1 VGLSYPT
8 NSRDPRDPLQLT
20 RRDLLAAAFLA
31 PLALQRDDVRF
42 LGVVALGPPGNRT
55 TLERLLGKGLDAR
68 LFTDLTTLGKP
79 QSDLITPN
87 ERFYVRTAAPD
98 APPSLSGIGTGF
110 GAAGSPR
117 SGIDFARLERTPG
130 PIRVGPYLMECA
142 GNSDPANFGLMSVAT
157 WTGFPISAVIEQLGD
172 AGPRILVSGT
182 DPAGPSA
189 TSARG
194 ASWIFSREDLE
205 RAVLALQ
212 MNDAPLPADHGGPV
226 RLVVPGWY
234 GCACIKW
241 VDRIERVAD
250 DAPAT
255 SQMLEFAART
265 HQPFDS
271 AAVAASLRAGPT
283 DSGTATPSLR
293 GGPSDP
299 RALRARDFLPAVIDT
314 AAMPVRVE
322 KWRVDGRIEYR
333 IMGIIWGGTTPTSA
347 LSIRFKSGGPWTRV
361 ERCPLPASTFTWSLW
376 THTWRPDAPG
386 RYEIVLRVD
395 DSSIRTRRLDLFFY
409 VREISID
416 EV

>member
-1 VGLSYPT
+1 MT
-8 NSRDPRDPLQLT
+8 EIT
-20 RRDLLAAAFLA
+20 RRDFLAAAFLA
-31 PLALQRDDVRF
+31 PLALQRDDARF
-42 LGVVALGPPGNRT
+42 LGVVPLGPPGNRT
-55 TLERLLGKGLDAR
+55 PLERLLGKGLDAR
-68 LFTDLTTLGKP
+68 LFTDLTTLGPPPSAIRNP
-79 QSDLITPN
+79 QSDLVTPT
-87 ERFYVRTAAPD
+87 ERFYVRTAAADNLRPRQQ
-98 APPSLSGIGTGF
+98 PPSLLAGTEV
-110 GAAGSPR
+110 
-117 SGIDFARLERTPG
+117 DLARLERTPG
-130 PIRVGPYLMECA
+130 PVRVGPYLMECA

-157 WTGFPISAVIEQLGD
+157 WTGFPMSDVIDQLAGD
-172 AGPRILVSGT
+172 RAGGRILVSGT

-189 TSARG
+189 TSVPG
-194 ASWIFSREDLE
+194 ASWIFSRKDLE
-205 RAVLALQ
+205 RAVLAVQ
-212 MNDAPLPADHGGPV
+212 MNGAPLPADHGGPA

-271 AAVAASLRAGPT
+271 VAVAASLRAGRPT
-283 DSGTATPSLR
+283 DSATATPTLR

-322 KWRVDGRIEYR
+322 KWRVNGRLEYR
-333 IMGIIWGGTTPTSA
+333 ITGIIWGGSTPTNA

-361 ERCPLPASTFTWSLW
+361 EHCPLPASTLTWSLW
-376 THTWRPDAPG
+376 THTWRPDSPG

-409 VREISID
+409 VREITID